1 MWGLPMMPPWVTAYR
16 KALVLAA
23 VAVGAGT
30 AAWTVNGWRLGKELA
45 EVKSAQS
52 AANAGRQGAYA
63 MQRDKAMGELVDQVL
78 EGRRTLAAVRAENA
92 RKLAT
97 MKAAQPTDPSFDC
110 RKLPLPAPYL
120 ETFK

>member
-1 MWGLPMMPPWVTAYR
+1 MFGLSLPPWVTAYR

-45 EVKSAQS
+45 EVRADQQADN
-52 AANAGRQGAYA
+52 AARQGRYA

-78 EGRRTLAAVRAENA
+78 EGRRTLAAVRADNA
-92 RKLAT
+92 RKLAA
-97 MKAAQPTDPSFDC
+97 MQAAQPADAAYDC
-110 RKLPLPAPYL
+110 RKLPLPPAYL
-120 ETFK
+120 EVFK